1 MAREKMITRTTTQTT
16 AEIMC
21 LDVNTA
27 EVSIKTYTIGGTP
40 SDDELLKKLRAIY
53 ETETFKLVAV
63 QKIET
68 ETLLLGMSEEDF
80 IKYATVLPP
89 RKEYNKKEEG

>member
-21 LDVNTA
+21 LNILTA
-27 EVSIKTYTIGGTP
+27 EVSIETYTIGGTHT
-40 SDDELLKKLRAIY
+40 DAELLKKLRAIY
-53 ETETFKLVAV
+53 ETETFKLVAI

-68 ETLLLGMSEEDF
+68 ETLLLGMTEEDF

-89 RKEYNKKEEG
+89 RKDYTKKEEG

>member
-21 LDVNTA
+21 LNILTA
-27 EVSIKTYTIGGTP
+27 EVSIETYTIGGTL
-40 SDDELLKKLRAIY
+40 SDGELLKKLRHVY
-53 ETETFKLVAV
+53 ETSAFKLVAV
-63 QKIET
+63 QKLET
-68 ETLLLGMSEEDF
+68 ETLLLGMTEEDF

-89 RKEYNKKEEG
+89 RKEYNKKEDG

>member
-1 MAREKMITRTTTQTT
+1 MAREKMVTRTTQQTT

-21 LDVNTA
+21 LNVETA
-27 EVSIKTYTIGGTP
+27 EVEIKSYTIGGSPTD
-40 SDDELLKKLRAIY
+40 SEILKKLRKIY
-53 ETETFKLVAV
+53 ETETFKLVAL

-68 ETLLLGMSEEDF
+68 ETLLLGMTEEDF

-89 RKEYNKKEEG
+89 RKDYTKNE

>member
-16 AEIMC
+16 TEVMC
-21 LDVNTA
+21 LNVDTA
-27 EVSIKTYTIGGTP
+27 EVTINTYTIGGTP
-40 SDDELLKKLRAIY
+40 TDAELLKKLRDIY
-53 ETETFKLVAV
+53 ETETFKLVAI

-68 ETLLLGMSEEDF
+68 ETLLLGMTEEDF

-89 RKEYNKKEEG
+89 RKDYSKKEEG

>member
-21 LDVNTA
+21 LNILTA
-27 EVSIKTYTIGGTP
+27 EVSIETYTIGGTL
-40 SDDELLKKLRAIY
+40 SDDELLKKLRHVY
-53 ETETFKLVAV
+53 ETATFKLVAV
-63 QKIET
+63 QNVET
-68 ETLLLGMSEEDF
+68 ETLLLGMTEEDF

-89 RKEYNKKEEG
+89 RKEHNKKEEG

>member
-21 LDVNTA
+21 LNILTA
-27 EVSIKTYTIGGTP
+27 EVSIETYTIGGTL
-40 SDDELLKKLRAIY
+40 SEDELLKKLRHVY
-53 ETETFKLVAV
+53 ETAAFKLVAV
-63 QKIET
+63 QKLET
-68 ETLLLGMSEEDF
+68 ETLLLGMTEEDF

-89 RKEYNKKEEG
+89 RKDYTKKEED